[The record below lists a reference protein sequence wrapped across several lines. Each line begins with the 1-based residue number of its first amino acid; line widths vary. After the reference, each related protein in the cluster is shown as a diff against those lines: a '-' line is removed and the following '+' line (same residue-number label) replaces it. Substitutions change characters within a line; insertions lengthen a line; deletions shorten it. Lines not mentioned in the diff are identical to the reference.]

1 MKYTAA
7 AKGLVSVFL
16 KCSSTAYAFFG
27 LVDGWYSHSLRQ
39 ISSGNGLFLY
49 TRFGGSLRGKLDG
62 AMLVSGLSKQAW

>member
-16 KCSSTAYAFFG
+16 KCSTAYAFFG
-27 LVDGWYSHSLRQ
+27 LVDGWYSHSLHQ
-39 ISSGNGLFLY
+39 INSGNGLFLY
-49 TRFGGSLRGKLDG
+49 TRFGGSLRCKLDG